1 MSDGLGQ
8 HWLYP
13 CLVHVYTSVS
23 SILLKTIS
31 CRYPYPR
38 RQSDITWEAPAASVC
53 QVSSTGRYG
62 MYGMCIDLHFVI
74 LTSSS
79 SFLGIWN
86 YVSVEPS
93 DGVTLK
99 QPATKS
105 FVVVFVTS

>member
-8 HWLYP
+8 HWLHP
-13 CLVHVYTSVS
+13 CFVHVYTSVS
-23 SILLKTIS
+23 SILPKTIS
-31 CRYPYPR
+31 CRYLYPR
-38 RQSDITWEAPAASVC
+38 RQSDITWEAPAASFC
-53 QVSSTGRYG
+53 QVRSTGRYG
-62 MYGMCIDLHFVI
+62 MFLCIGLNFVI